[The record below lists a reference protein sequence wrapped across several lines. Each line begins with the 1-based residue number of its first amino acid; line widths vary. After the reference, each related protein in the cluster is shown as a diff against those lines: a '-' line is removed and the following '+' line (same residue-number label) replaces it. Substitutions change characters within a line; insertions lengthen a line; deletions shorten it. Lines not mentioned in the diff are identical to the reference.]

1 MPRSSQ
7 IVPQYKFPYTET
19 YYNDNTGSTDE
30 TVEEVQEGFRSLCV
44 FAGPRGRDNVILTKS
59 STSAFTQEYGNVD
72 FKTYGQAALN
82 AYTMLESGQAIVH
95 CMRVMPADANLANA
109 IIVAKVKVATTE
121 GTPNFVSV
129 PKSFKATTEDG
140 ATETLLSWE
149 AVTDAT
155 GYEVL
160 INNDTNA
167 IISVSGLEYTHTD
180 LVAASQVAYKVRA
193 ITATGTSAWSNECT
207 VTVGTAAEITADDIA
222 DPTEINDKLIIKHE
236 MFSVDGMKK
245 EADIETYMEELAND
259 DSLDDDGFRTIPLF
273 AVFSLGRGTY
283 GNFYRIRLVAD
294 RTQSED
300 METMIYRLE
309 VYDTTNGM
317 TLNKSHTVS
326 LNPDDVI
333 LKKSYFLPDIVNDE
347 SVAVG
352 AVGNEEAMSTIFDM
366 YKEAFPESTVE
377 IEDFDIIEG
386 LTIKSVAIDNLSIY
400 IPDEDDTTETAIS
413 LSRSEGCTLSYG
425 SDGSMAPTNKS
436 LDDVIDKCYID
447 AFNGELNSGIKSKRK
462 YPTEVI
468 LDANYSL
475 EAKLALVAL
484 TLKRGDCQLILDGG
498 IMDTVYEAIRWG
510 NSPEI
515 SAIDDWRVSKT
526 FQHATI
532 KDPFTNRNIVVTATY
547 FYAQLL
553 PNHYFT
559 VGRNMPM
566 TGRTY
571 GLVSG
576 VVRGKLAP
584 YVEYDD
590 TDIKTPL
597 YEARLNYIEGIAE
610 STFVIGTQS
619 SSQLKNSDM
628 LEMHNAA
635 ILLHFKRLLEEMCVD
650 VTYRFSEEE
659 DRANYTESAKQLLS
673 EYETWCRSADVSF
686 EKNAYEEER
695 SILHCYLAVVFKGI
709 TKNCIIEIDIN
720 KRTSE

>member
-7 IVPQYKFPYTET
+7 IVPQYKFPYVET
-19 YYNDNTGSTDE
+19 YYNDNTGYTDD

-44 FAGPRGRDNVILTKS
+44 FASPRGRDNVILTKGS
-59 STSAFTQEYGNVD
+59 VSAFTEEYGNVD

-82 AYTMLESGQAIVH
+82 AYTMLESGQALVH

-109 IIVAKVKVATTE
+109 IIVAKVKVGTTQ

-129 PKSFKATTEDG
+129 PKAFKVTTEDG
-140 ATETLLSWE
+140 TTESLLSWE

-167 IISVSGLEYTHTD
+167 IVSVTGTEYNHTG
-180 LVAASQVAYKVRA
+180 LVAANQVTYKVRA
-193 ITATGTSAWSNECT
+193 LTATGTSAWSNECAI
-207 VTVGTAAEITADDIA
+207 TVGTAAEITAEDTA
-222 DPTEINDKLIIKHE
+222 DPTEVNDKLIIKHE
-236 MFSVDGMKK
+236 MYSVDTMKK

-259 DSLDDDGFRTIPLF
+259 DSVDDDGFRTIPLF

-300 METMIYRLE
+300 METMVYRLE
-309 VYDTTNGM
+309 VYDTTTGL
-317 TLNKSHTVS
+317 TLKKSHSVT

-333 LKKSYFLPDIVNDE
+333 NKKSYFLPDIVNDE
-347 SVAVG
+347 STAIG
-352 AVGNEEAMSTIFDM
+352 AVGNEEAISTIFDM

-386 LTIKSVAIDNLSIY
+386 LTIANKAIDNLSIY
-400 IPDEDDTTETAIS
+400 IPDEDDDAETAIS
-413 LSRSEGCTLSYG
+413 LSRSEGCALAYG

-436 LDDVIDKCYID
+436 LDDVINKCYID

-484 TLKRGDCQLILDGG
+484 GLKRGDCQVVLDAG
-498 IMDTVYEAIRWG
+498 IIDTVKEATTWG
-510 NSPEI
+510 ASDEI
-515 SAIDDWRVSKT
+515 ASIDDWHISKT

-566 TGRTY
+566 TGKDY
-571 GLVSG
+571 GLITG
-576 VVRGKLAP
+576 IVRGKIAP

-590 TDIKTPL
+590 TDVKTSL
-597 YEARLNYIEGIAE
+597 YDARLNYIEGVAE

-619 SSQLKNSDM
+619 TSQVKKSDM

-635 ILLHFKRLLEEMCVD
+635 IILYLKKKLEDMCIN
-650 VTYRFSEEE
+650 VTYRFSEES
-659 DRANYTESAKQLLS
+659 DRASYTETGNKMLS
-673 EYETWCRSADVSF
+673 EYESWYRSASVYFDKS
-686 EKNAYEEER
+686 AYEEER
-695 SILHCYLAVVFKGI
+695 SILHCYLSIVLKGI

-720 KRTSE
+720 KRTS